1 MIVDPFEESAAGMSG
16 KVLLGRAG
24 VELERSLVEMVAAAR
39 SEEPRAPLTILVG
52 SNILGAHL
60 RLTLAERLG
69 GLFNVRFLTF
79 ADVAEALARGG
90 GEGVA
95 YAPRYADRI
104 IVHELVSSGGVSRV
118 FGEAAKSKGFG
129 DALRATFSD
138 LAESGCSPEVARTIA
153 GAGAST
159 ARLGEMT
166 REVLSL
172 YVRFRERI
180 ESLGGDAQ
188 SAFHAALSGPVPP
201 SLGTRIYAYG
211 FYDFNEMQR
220 RLLTHLARE
229 CAVSLFIPRGE
240 GEAYRFV
247 ATTRKRLE
255 QSGFETAIRA
265 GTGDDGAAPKPKLMN
280 VPGEEQEIREIV
292 RRILALAGANGVR
305 FGEIALV
312 LPSVEAYGALCRE
325 IFDEANVPYYLHAG
339 ALSGRSAAAKGV
351 RGLLAMLGGA
361 MGRRDLVE
369 FLVSLPLRPAG
380 AGAGTSDHFAL
391 WVRKSAEAGLTGE
404 RGWIEESAALVTRL
418 ALAAEKGLEER
429 AALEAAVEVDSLIG
443 TIVRVGEAAR
453 RESTW
458 RGHATALAALVRELF
473 PESEDRETVC
483 GAIERLSALDRT
495 GSSASFET
503 FSLIADAALSEI
515 GSSVGRFGSDG
526 VNILTFAEARGLSFK
541 AVFIPGLAERIFPTT
556 ARQDPLLA
564 DQVRRE
570 LNAMSGGAIFLSAK
584 SDRLDEEALLFE
596 LARRS
601 ARDEL
606 VCSYPRFEEGTGKER
621 IPSSFLRFIEG
632 YSIDGAHDAGLDH
645 ERVSRLAP
653 AERGVELL
661 SGDEFDFEKAR
672 GYAGGAGG
680 ALPDNI
686 FFSRGAR
693 LVRGRWGTPTFT
705 PYDGVF
711 SSKGALAGLR
721 AMLEAQKWRFAPT
734 SLETYAGCPFDYFV
748 TRVLGVDV
756 LEEPERMVSIAPRDR
771 GILIHRILARL
782 FGELKERGL
791 LPLSAAPAEEVFGVA
806 ETVVTRLLEEFAK
819 TEPVG
824 LPVFWE
830 MDKRLVRE
838 SVRLFI
844 EEERLEGDGF
854 VPSQFER
861 SFGRERDGADV
872 SCECGGRAVFFRG
885 RIDRIDT
892 AADGRFRVIDY
903 KTGKLAGKDQDL
915 ACGTALQL
923 PIYLIAAAR
932 ILGAEIGAGEARY
945 RHVGAGEGRSA
956 VVFSGSLWD
965 EGRAGFEKT
974 IDVITRGIERG
985 IFFAPADG
993 EECRNCGVG
1002 IACPAGMPRLF
1013 AIKAANDERAREYI
1027 DLRTGQ
1033 EEAE

>member
-1 MIVDPFEESAAGMSG
+1 MSG
-16 KVLLGRAG
+16 TVFLGKPG
-24 VELERSLVEMVAAAR
+24 IELERSLVEMVAAAR
-39 SEEPRAPLTILVG
+39 SEDARAPLTILVG

-79 ADVAEALARGG
+79 ADVAEALARGV
-90 GEGVA
+90 GEGVG

-118 FGEAAKSKGFG
+118 FGAAAKARGFG

-138 LAESGCSPEVARTIA
+138 LAESGCSPEIARAIV

-159 ARLGEMT
+159 GRLGEMT

-180 ESLGGDAQ
+180 ESLGGDTQ

-201 SLGTRIYAYG
+201 SLGTRIFAYG

-220 RLLTHLARE
+220 RLLAHLARE
-229 CAVSLFIPRGE
+229 CAVSLFIPWGE

-255 QSGFETAIRA
+255 ESGFETAILP
-265 GTGDDGAAPKPKLMN
+265 GTGEGMPAPKPKLMN

-292 RRILALAGANGVR
+292 RRILALAGDAGMR

-312 LPSVEAYGALCRE
+312 IPSVETYGALCRE
-325 IFDEANVPYYLHAG
+325 VFDEANVPYYLRADSR
-339 ALSGRSAAAKGV
+339 SGRSAAAKGA

-361 MGRRDLVE
+361 IERRDLVE

-380 AGAGTSDHFAL
+380 ERGGTSDHFAL
-391 WVRKSAEAGLTGE
+391 WVRKSAEAGLAGE
-404 RGWIEESAALVTRL
+404 RGWVKESAALVTRL
-418 ALAAEKGLEER
+418 ALTAEKGVEER
-429 AALEAAVEVDSLIG
+429 AALEAATEVDSLIG
-443 TIVRVGEAAR
+443 TIVRALESAR

-458 RGHATALAALVRELF
+458 RDHATAFATLVRELF

-483 GAIERLSALDRT
+483 GAIEGLSALDRT
-495 GSSASFET
+495 GSSVSFET
-503 FSLIADAALSEI
+503 FSLIAEAVLSEI
-515 GSSVGRFGSDG
+515 GSSVGRFGGDG
-526 VNILTFAEARGLSFK
+526 VNILTFAGARGLSFK

-556 ARQDPLLA
+556 VRQDPLLA
-564 DQVRRE
+564 DHVRCE
-570 LNAMSGGAIFLSAK
+570 LNAISGGAIFLSTKA
-584 SDRLDEEALLFE
+584 DRLDEEALLFE

-601 ARDEL
+601 ARDEI

-621 IPSSFLRFIEG
+621 IPSSFLRFIEA
-632 YSIDGAHDAGLDH
+632 YSIDGAHKAGLDH
-645 ERVSRLAP
+645 ERISRVAP
-653 AERGVELL
+653 AARGVELL
-661 SGDEFDFEKAR
+661 SVDELDFEKAR

-721 AMLEAQKWRFAPT
+721 AILEARKWRFAPT
-734 SLETYAGCPFDYFV
+734 SLETYAGCPFDYFL
-748 TRVLGVDV
+748 TRILGVEV
-756 LEEPERMVSIAPRDR
+756 LEEPERMVSLAPRER

-791 LPLSAAPAEEVFGVA
+791 LPLSAAPAEEVFGIA
-806 ETVVTRLLEEFAK
+806 DLVVTRILEEFPK
-819 TEPVG
+819 TNPVG

-838 SVRLFI
+838 SVRLLI
-844 EEERLEGDGF
+844 EEERLEGDSF

-861 SFGRERDGADV
+861 SFGRDRDGVGV
-872 SCECGGRAVFFRG
+872 SCECGGRAVFFQG

-915 ACGTALQL
+915 AHGTALQL
-923 PIYLIAAAR
+923 PIYLMAAAR
-932 ILGAEIGAGEARY
+932 ILGAEIRAGEARY
-945 RHVGAGEGRSA
+945 RHVGAGEGRSTVA
-956 VVFSGSLWD
+956 FSGSLWD
-965 EGRAGFEKT
+965 EGKAGFEKT

-993 EECRNCGVG
+993 EACRNCDVR

-1013 AIKAANDERAREYI
+1013 AMKAAKDERAREYI
-1027 DLRTGQ
+1027 DLRTVQ